1 MSRKILAL
9 AAAAAVLVPVL
20 IVGLGAQVKDA
31 PPAEHLQSAAD
42 PVGGSAKP
50 ETAKIA
56 PPKKL
61 AVARDR
67 TPLRGGEKAI
77 LKAMD
82 EPATFEFVEAPLP
95 DVVEWLQSKYSI
107 PVVIDRK
114 ALADVG
120 VEVNAHVNCSLS
132 GIPLRSALELALHEL
147 QLTWTIKSDVLL
159 ITTPEVADQHL
170 VVKAHDV
177 TDLIVPLVDYRY
189 RSDLPTTELDRCLNW
204 WIAGFGMGGMGGVG
218 AGTGTA
224 SSGAGSGGTGGGMF
238 SVLNT
243 TPFICGCSV
252 VKRRADAYGAPDGT
266 TYRAYDFDSLI
277 DLITSTVRPSTWD
290 ACGGPGSIQRFRCM
304 IVFAQTRE
312 VHREV
317 ELLLADLRA
326 KQLASP
332 TLLVELQWLWLDAK
346 QHEQLVG
353 GGKQATDG
361 KHSLAVDAKALEEL
375 ARTVPGFRGQIACSN
390 AQAVHLASGDRRSV
404 ISSTIPV
411 MDRSVGYQPMIQV
424 PNVGIVVELSP
435 IVAPGAT
442 TALLHVQST
451 VTRWAKP
458 QPPLV
463 HVGASWPP
471 HLATEGGVV
480 APPPAPADQ
489 PGQPGKPAPTRYMA
503 PQEITKEP
511 GGSAS
516 SPIERPQMP
525 AQQLATTLRV
535 PLGKP
540 VIVGAMTFAPEG
552 DAGLDKAADNPRQ
565 LYVIATTSVVSEP

>member
-9 AAAAAVLVPVL
+9 AVAAAVLAPVL

-42 PVGGSAKP
+42 PVRGGEKP
-50 ETAKIA
+50 KAAESA

-82 EPATFEFVEAPLP
+82 EPATFEFVAVPLP

-120 VEVNAHVNCSLS
+120 IEANAHVNCSLS

-204 WIAGFGMGGMGGVG
+204 WSAGFGMGGMGGVG
-218 AGTGTA
+218 GGTGTA

-238 SVLNT
+238 SVLSG
-243 TPFICGCSV
+243 TPFICGTSPMKMSV
-252 VKRRADAYGAPDGT
+252 GGT
-266 TYRAYDFDSLI
+266 PYNTTGRNYDFDSLI
-277 DLITSTVRPSTWD
+277 DLITSRVRPSTWD

-304 IVFAQTRE
+304 IVFAQTRD
-312 VHREV
+312 VHRDV

-332 TLLVELQWLWLDAK
+332 TILVELKWLWLDTK

-361 KHSLAVDAKALEEL
+361 KHALAVDAKALEQL

-390 AQAVHLASGDRRSV
+390 AQWVHLASGDRRSV

-424 PNVGIVVELSP
+424 PNVGIVVELRPSM
-435 IVAPGAT
+435 APGAT
-442 TALLHVQST
+442 AAMLDVQST

-463 HVGASWPP
+463 QVGASWPP

-503 PQEITKEP
+503 PQEITKEL